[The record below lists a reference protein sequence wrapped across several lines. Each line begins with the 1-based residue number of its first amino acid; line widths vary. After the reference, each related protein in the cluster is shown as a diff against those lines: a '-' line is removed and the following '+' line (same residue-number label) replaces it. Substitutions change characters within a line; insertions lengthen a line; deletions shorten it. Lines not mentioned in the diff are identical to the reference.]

1 MKKIVIIGPAYPY
14 RGGQSL
20 VEAHLFHIL
29 SREKYDCYTI
39 SYSLLYPSIFFPGT
53 SQYDKSGIVYFPH
66 SEKIF
71 RLINSINPI
80 SWIHAFQ
87 KIREIR
93 PDLLIV
99 VWWMPFFGPA
109 LGTLSS
115 FVKKK
120 LGIKII
126 FLIENY
132 LSHEK
137 RFFNKVLAKY
147 ALKNADF
154 FIAQSKHMK
163 VNIEKD
169 YPSKKIYL
177 TTLPI
182 FNCFNHDKFN
192 TDSAREYLNIHA
204 ENLILYFGY
213 IRPYKGLQNLIS
225 AFAELIKER
234 DDTKLLIVGECY
246 EDPEIYKKQILELK
260 IEDKVHF
267 KNEFISNEQVEPY
280 FKAADF
286 ICLPYNSASQ
296 SGIIMIAY
304 GFGKPV
310 VVTDVGGLPE
320 LVVEGKTGFIA
331 ERNNQKSLLLAI
343 RKMLADKA
351 PKRYANEI
359 KNLNK
364 NLGYGSIKEIVNDM
378 LNH

>member
-1 MKKIVIIGPAYPY
+1 M
-14 RGGQSL
+14 
-20 VEAHLFHIL
+20 
-29 SREKYDCYTI
+29 
-39 SYSLLYPSIFFPGT
+39 
-53 SQYDKSGIVYFPH
+53 
-66 SEKIF
+66 
-71 RLINSINPI
+71 
-80 SWIHAFQ
+80 
-87 KIREIR
+87 
-93 PDLLIV
+93 
-99 VWWMPFFGPA
+99 
-109 LGTLSS
+109 
-115 FVKKK
+115 
-120 LGIKII
+120 
-126 FLIENY
+126 
-132 LSHEK
+132 
-137 RFFNKVLAKY
+137 
-147 ALKNADF
+147 
-154 FIAQSKHMK
+154 
-163 VNIEKD
+163 
-169 YPSKKIYL
+169 
-177 TTLPI
+177 PI

-260 IEDKVHF
+260 IVDKVHF

-364 NLGYGSIKEIVNDM
+364 NLGYESIKEIVNDM

>member
-1 MKKIVIIGPAYPY
+1 M
-14 RGGQSL
+14 
-20 VEAHLFHIL
+20 
-29 SREKYDCYTI
+29 
-39 SYSLLYPSIFFPGT
+39 
-53 SQYDKSGIVYFPH
+53 
-66 SEKIF
+66 
-71 RLINSINPI
+71 
-80 SWIHAFQ
+80 
-87 KIREIR
+87 
-93 PDLLIV
+93 
-99 VWWMPFFGPA
+99 
-109 LGTLSS
+109 
-115 FVKKK
+115 
-120 LGIKII
+120 
-126 FLIENY
+126 
-132 LSHEK
+132 
-137 RFFNKVLAKY
+137 
-147 ALKNADF
+147 
-154 FIAQSKHMK
+154 
-163 VNIEKD
+163 
-169 YPSKKIYL
+169 
-177 TTLPI
+177 
-182 FNCFNHDKFN
+182 
-192 TDSAREYLNIHA
+192 
-204 ENLILYFGY
+204 
-213 IRPYKGLQNLIS
+213 QNLIS

-246 EDPEIYKKQILELK
+246 EDPEIYKNQILELK

-267 KNEFISNEQVEPY
+267 KNEVISNEQVEPY